1 MPNWVSNTI
10 ILKSEEDLKKF
21 QELLVDENGEVDFE
35 KLIPMPKELDITAGS
50 YEWKV
55 DKYGFYK
62 EKEALQNEILKPLLE
77 KIYKYCYKLF

>member
-35 KLIPMPKELDITAGS
+35 KLITKEYQI
-50 YEWKV
+50 
-55 DKYGFYK
+55 YK
-62 EKEALQNEILKPLLE
+62 EISNYLLD
-77 KIYKYCYKLF
+77 K